1 MVEWMNK
8 KKHLDSIADLDLQN
22 MEEEFEQMK
31 REMEEDKKNHD
42 FSIPKE
48 WDADFRAAM
57 DEAFKK
63 KKIRKGV
70 NIRSKLAM
78 AAAVVLM
85 LFAGNILVTEKVQG
99 NKLFDIVGKTS
110 GTENERFE
118 MFSTKQNFDSSVGM
132 EEVITFEG
140 ETISELYTNIRS
152 EMKRPM
158 FQIDE
163 IPVEYEIEIVEY
175 DINFRTLNI
184 QLLTPNGWIYITQ
197 KEQLENGGSVY
208 QTEEVICSDVKND
221 YLQENIK
228 ILQGK
233 NKSFYNFTIQLD
245 KDILY
250 VQVYDSLKVCEF
262 LAKNFIYE

>member
-8 KKHLDSIADLDLQN
+8 KKHQDSIADPDLQN
-22 MEEEFEQMK
+22 IEAEFEQMK

-63 KKIRKGV
+63 KKIKKGV
-70 NIRSKLAM
+70 NVRSKLAM

-85 LFAGNILVTEKVQG
+85 LFAGNILVTEKVEG
-99 NKLFDIVGKTS
+99 NKLFDIFGKTS
-110 GTENERFE
+110 GTEDERFE
-118 MFSTKQNFDSSVGM
+118 MFSTKQNFNTSVGI
-132 EEVITFEG
+132 EEIVTFE
-140 ETISELYTNIRS
+140 EKTLSELYTNIRS

-158 FQIDE
+158 FQIAE
-163 IPVEYEIEIVEY
+163 ISVKYEIEVAEY
-175 DINFRTLNI
+175 NVDFRTLNV
-184 QLLTPNGWIYITQ
+184 QLLTPEGRIYITQ

-208 QTEEVICSDVKND
+208 QTEEVIYSDVKND

-228 ILQGK
+228 IFQGK

>member
-8 KKHLDSIADLDLQN
+8 KKHQDSIADPDLQN
-22 MEEEFEQMK
+22 IEAEFEQMK

-63 KKIRKGV
+63 KKIKKGV

-78 AAAVVLM
+78 AAAVTLV

-99 NKLFDIVGKTS
+99 NKLFDIFGKTS
-110 GTENERFE
+110 GTEDERFE
-118 MFSTKQNFDSSVGM
+118 MFGTKQDFDTSVGM
-132 EEVITFEG
+132 DEIITFEG
-140 ETISELYTNIRS
+140 KTISELYTNIRS

-158 FQIDE
+158 FQVGE
-163 IPVEYEIEIVEY
+163 VPVEYEIELAEY
-175 DINFRTLNI
+175 NTNFRTLNI
-184 QLLTPNGWIYITQ
+184 HLITKNGWIYITH
-197 KEQLENGGSVY
+197 KEQIDTGGLGY
-208 QTEEVICSDVKND
+208 QTEDMVCSVV
-221 YLQENIK
+221 ENEKLKKEIK
-228 ILQGK
+228 IMEGK
-233 NKSFYNFTIQLD
+233 NINFYNFIIQQD

-250 VQVYDSLKVCEF
+250 VQMLNRIEVCEQ

>member
-8 KKHLDSIADLDLQN
+8 KKHQDSIADLDLQN
-22 MEEEFEQMK
+22 MEAEFEQMK

-48 WDADFRAAM
+48 WDADFRAVM
-57 DEAFKK
+57 DEVLEKK
-63 KKIRKGV
+63 KKKKGV
-70 NIRSKLAM
+70 NVRSKLAM
-78 AAAVVLM
+78 AAAVVLA
-85 LFAGNILVTEKVQG
+85 LFVGNTLVTETVQG
-99 NKLFDIVGKTS
+99 NKLLDIFGKTS
-110 GTENERFE
+110 GTEDERFE

-163 IPVEYEIEIVEY
+163 IPVEYEIELAEY
-175 DINFRTLNI
+175 NTNFRTLNVH
-184 QLLTPNGWIYITQ
+184 LMTKNGWIYITHKEQIDAGGLGYQ
-197 KEQLENGGSVY
+197 KEEIVCSKVVNTSLKQKIQILE
-208 QTEEVICSDVKND
+208 
-221 YLQENIK
+221 
-228 ILQGK
+228 GK
-233 NKSFYNFTIQLD
+233 NTNFYNFTIQMN

-250 VQVYDSLKVCEF
+250 VQVLDSLEVCEQIVE
-262 LAKNFIYE
+262 KFIYR

>member
-8 KKHLDSIADLDLQN
+8 KKHQDSIADPDLQN
-22 MEEEFEQMK
+22 IEAEFEQMK

-63 KKIRKGV
+63 KKIKKGV

-78 AAAVVLM
+78 AAAVTLV

-99 NKLFDIVGKTS
+99 NKLFDIVGKTA
-110 GTENERFE
+110 GTEDERFE
-118 MFSTKQNFDSSVGM
+118 MFGTKQDFDTSIEM
-132 EEVITFEG
+132 EEVINFEG
-140 ETISELYTNIRS
+140 HTISEVYEKIRS

-163 IPVEYEIEIVEY
+163 IPVEYE
-175 DINFRTLNI
+175 N
-184 QLLTPNGWIYITQ
+184 
-197 KEQLENGGSVY
+197 
-208 QTEEVICSDVKND
+208 
-221 YLQENIK
+221 
-228 ILQGK
+228 
-233 NKSFYNFTIQLD
+233 TI
-245 KDILY
+245 
-250 VQVYDSLKVCEF
+250 
-262 LAKNFIYE
+262 